1 MNSDLIIQQ
10 QMLKK
15 EKLFCISLVYLKYN
29 EAVDVN

>member
-10 QMLKK
+10 RTLQK

-29 EAVDVN
+29 EAVVVK